1 MSEQEMIKGML
12 RQDLTS
18 IDNPNFNRQVLQEYR
33 RRKAEPKSPLSMTD
47 ERLIVTA
54 LIVSMPIA
62 LFSLRNPNYALP
74 VILLALVCIPL
85 MLIGLDL
92 THRRL
97 SKHMP
102 TNL

>member
-1 MSEQEMIKGML
+1 MIKDML

-62 LFSLRNPNYALP
+62 MFSLRSSNYALQA
-74 VILLALVCIPL
+74 VLLALVCIPL

-102 TNL
+102 TNP